1 MLNNLRNMEFT
12 LAINWKL
19 FDKIWKK
26 MQKLPLS
33 FLVIMASIEL
43 SALAIA
49 YSYFHNIIIA
59 YGDAESHLNIAKRVV
74 HSLTPGIAQLGGIWL
89 PMPHVLMLPFVY
101 FDFLWRSG
109 LAGSFV
115 SGFAFVV
122 SCFFLYK
129 TVLLLTNNKL
139 TSIVAFLVFATNP
152 NMLYMQSTP
161 MTELPLIAFF
171 ILSSYFFIKFI
182 KNTDS
187 FTSLV
192 LASFFGFCATLTRY
206 DGWFLV
212 MFEAMIIVLL
222 HFRRKTNWTEMQGKV
237 ILFITLAFFGIA
249 LWMLWDFLIL
259 GDAFYFTNSQFS
271 AKSQQQAWLARGEL
285 PAYHNIP
292 VALLYYFVTA
302 MSNTGVIILAI
313 ALVGLVLYLK
323 DSKGM
328 RPIYILIIM
337 SVPFI
342 FNVFTLFLGQSVIFI
357 PSVTPTSFEWRLF
370 NVRYGVMMVPLVSF
384 FIAYVFQKSSIF
396 SRFLIIGLIFFQ
408 FALFGIGYSK
418 VISLADGTEGL
429 SRYKQDYAEIW
440 FAAKYDGGLVLM
452 DDYAR
457 TLSVIHT
464 KVPMQ
469 KIIYIGTKPYWEI
482 SLEKPEK
489 YARWI
494 VMQRDDLVWSAL
506 LNDPKKEG
514 ALYKY
519 FEKAYTS
526 PNILIFKRNDK
537 IKAK

>member
-1 MLNNLRNMEFT
+1 MEYTFT
-12 LAINWKL
+12 INWAL
-19 FDKIWKK
+19 FEKIWKK
-26 MQKLPLS
+26 LKNIPMSLI
-33 FLVIMASIEL
+33 VIILAFEA
-43 SALAIA
+43 SALSIA
-49 YSYFHNIIIA
+49 YAYFHNLIVV

-89 PMPHVLMLPFVY
+89 PMPHVLMLPFVW
-101 FDFLWRSG
+101 FDPLWRSG

-115 SGFAFVV
+115 SGTAFII
-122 SCFFLYK
+122 SCYFLYK
-129 TVLLLTNNKL
+129 TALLLTNNKL
-139 TSIVAFLVFATNP
+139 TSFIAFAVFATNP
-152 NMLYMQSTP
+152 NILYMQSTP
-161 MTELPLIAFF
+161 MTELPLIVFF

-182 KNTDS
+182 KDTNS
-187 FTSLV
+187 FTSLT

-212 MFEAMIIVLL
+212 MFEALIIVLL
-222 HFRRKTNWTEMQGKV
+222 HLRRKTNWNEMQGKV
-237 ILFITLAFFGIA
+237 ILFATLAFFGIA

-285 PAYHNIP
+285 PAQHNI
-292 VALLYYFVTA
+292 VISVLYYFVTV

-313 ALVGLVLYLK
+313 SLVGLILYLK
-323 DSKGM
+323 ESKNM
-328 RPIYILIIM
+328 NRIYILVIM

-357 PSVTPTSFEWRLF
+357 PSITPTSFEWRLF
-370 NVRYGVMMVPLVSF
+370 NVRYGVMMVPFVSF
-384 FIAYVFQKSSIF
+384 FIAYLFQKSSTF

-408 FALFGIGYSK
+408 FALFGIGYSR

-429 SRYKQDYAEIW
+429 SQYKQDYAEIW

-464 KVPMQ
+464 NVPMQ
-469 KIIYIGTKPYWEI
+469 KIIYIGNKPYWEI

-489 YARWI
+489 FARWI
-494 VMQRDDLVWSAL
+494 IMQRDDLVWSAI
-506 LNDPKKEG
+506 LNDPKKQG

-537 IKAK
+537 IKTK